1 MGLFSIEVIERAP
14 AVVLRLKGEARID
27 LSALDMQATRLSALR
42 PAIVVLD
49 MADLTFCASVG
60 MRSVLSLRQRL
71 FQVGSITRLAA
82 VHPDVLDAFKRAA
95 ILPLLEVF
103 PTVDQA
109 VAAPIG
115 PKASSAG
122 A

>member
-1 MGLFSIEVIERAP
+1 MKAFLVELIERPP

-42 PAIVVLD
+42 PAMVVLD
-49 MADLTFCASVG
+49 MAGLTFCASVG
-60 MRSVLSLRQRL
+60 MRSILSLRQRL
-71 FQVGSITRLAA
+71 VQAGSITRLAA

-109 VAAPIG
+109 MAAPT
-115 PKASSAG
+115 ASAAG